1 MWHVSE
7 MSHRTCIMGDTPP
20 PFSAAVL
27 CAAIATYALGLMPG
41 QVPCQT
47 QCLSCPPTQATQP
60 GSGGAAAAA
69 AAASS
74 ADPPSFLLLPPEEA
88 AALESSTS
96 RVSPLTQ
103 VGIPSHG
110 SNVHARST
118 QGLQSLT
125 IQEPSRAI
133 DSSLVQQQ
141 AQQLHIRGGSG
152 VGSAAN
158 EGTGLLGDSVG
169 YASRGE
175 LKGMEIEVGKSSGA
189 GQGSAGTLINS
200 GIQEGTVPWGRS
212 SSSSSNSSN
221 SSSRGSSKSSSART
235 VATPKLYQPL
245 KHAQKL
251 ARRALLLLQPLIL
264 EAHAALLKHIK
275 KAHAALFK
283 HILGMRC
290 TVKGYL
296 RAHAA
301 LLKHTKQARAA
312 LLKRGGFTV
321 GSKLLKLLL
330 VLAIGMLNRAAP
342 GQLASAAQITTS

>member
-47 QCLSCPPTQATQP
+47 QCLSCPPTQVLHFCKLSSPSPSLSSNGRKLPRLLREKYTPAAQQATQP

-158 EGTGLLGDSVG
+158 E
-169 YASRGE
+169 
-175 LKGMEIEVGKSSGA
+175 
-189 GQGSAGTLINS
+189 
-200 GIQEGTVPWGRS
+200 
-212 SSSSSNSSN
+212 
-221 SSSRGSSKSSSART
+221 
-235 VATPKLYQPL
+235 
-245 KHAQKL
+245 
-251 ARRALLLLQPLIL
+251 
-264 EAHAALLKHIK
+264 
-275 KAHAALFK
+275 
-283 HILGMRC
+283 
-290 TVKGYL
+290 
-296 RAHAA
+296 
-301 LLKHTKQARAA
+301 
-312 LLKRGGFTV
+312 
-321 GSKLLKLLL
+321 
-330 VLAIGMLNRAAP
+330 
-342 GQLASAAQITTS
+342 